1 MGYISPMN
9 ASAPESRPHPLL
21 PVALLTLIAGLWGGF
36 FALIKTAVT
45 GGVSP
50 VNYVFWFTLIGGTVL
65 LFIGRVRGSW
75 PRARRAHLL
84 FYFKTGLVRFT
95 FANIVLY
102 AAQGKLPVGIM
113 AVLMT
118 FVPIFT
124 HGFSLACRIE
134 RPDAVRIAGILLG
147 FGGVLLIVLPR
158 SSLPDPAL
166 AVWVLIGLGA
176 PLLHALAYVMLSEK
190 NRPPDADSLSIAC
203 GTLLA
208 AAVMALPLALAL
220 GRFELVLPPFSTG
233 EFAMITHAVLAG
245 FNFYAIFE
253 LIRIS
258 GPTYMSQANF
268 LSVAFG
274 VAFGIAIFGESHSLY
289 VWGAMGLTLCGVAL
303 VNARQRKTSG

>member
-1 MGYISPMN
+1 MNPPSP
-9 ASAPESRPHPLL
+9 ASRPNPLL
-21 PVALLTLIAGLWGGF
+21 PVALLLLIAGLWGGF
-36 FALIKTAVT
+36 FVLIKTAVT

-65 LFIGRVRGSW
+65 LVIGRLRGRW

-102 AAQGKLPVGIM
+102 TAQGHLPVGIM

-124 HGFSLACRIE
+124 HGFSLAFRIE
-134 RPDAVRIAGILLG
+134 KPDRMRLCGILLG
-147 FGGVLLIVLPR
+147 FAGVLLIVLPR
-158 SSLPDPAL
+158 TSLPDPAL
-166 AVWVLIGLGA
+166 AAWVLIGLGA

-220 GRFELVLPPFSTG
+220 GRFELVLPPFTTG
-233 EFAMITHAVLAG
+233 ELAMMTHAVLAG

-253 LIRIS
+253 LIRLS

-274 VAFGIAIFGESHSLY
+274 VVFGMAAFGETHSLY
-289 VWGAMGLTLCGVAL
+289 VWGAMGLMLGGVAL
-303 VNARQRKTSG
+303 VNARQKKAGA